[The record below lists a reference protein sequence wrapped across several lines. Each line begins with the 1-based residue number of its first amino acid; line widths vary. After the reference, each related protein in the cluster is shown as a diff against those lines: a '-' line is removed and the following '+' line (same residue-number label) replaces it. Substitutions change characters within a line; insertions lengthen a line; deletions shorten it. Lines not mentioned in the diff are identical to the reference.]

1 MDDRNLYGRAI
12 DPDKRGRHATL
23 SSALD
28 ASLKDLLVERNDFF
42 DSLAEGW
49 SRLFPSLPIRPGR
62 YEAGYIYLYVRSAP
76 ARFAMEPRM
85 PAIRRK
91 IASLPGAPRRL
102 KVLLEIHPE

>member
-12 DPDKRGRHATL
+12 DPEKRGRHATI

-28 ASLKDLLVERNDFF
+28 ASLKDILVERNGFF
-42 DSLAEGW
+42 DSLADGW
-49 SRLFPSLPIRPGR
+49 NRLFPGLPIRPGR
-62 YEAGYIYLYVRSAP
+62 YEAGAIYLYVRSAP

-85 PAIRRK
+85 PAVRRK
-91 IASLPGAPRRL
+91 IAALPGAPRKL

>member
-12 DPDKRGRHATL
+12 DPGKRGRHATI

-28 ASLKDLLVERNDFF
+28 ASLKDILVERNDFF
-42 DSLAEGW
+42 DALADRW
-49 SRLFPSLPIRPGR
+49 SELFPSLPLRPGR
-62 YEAGYIYLYVRSAP
+62 YEAGAIYLYVRSAP

-85 PAIRRK
+85 PAVRRK
-91 IASLPGAPRRL
+91 IAALPGAPRKL